1 MKNSSVRHI
10 SLSFAASLMLSAAT
24 LAAVPAAQISF
35 KTLPDPP
42 RSGANV
48 VEVTV
53 KSINGA
59 PIKDASVEVRFFMA
73 AMPSMSMPEM
83 QSVFTTTHVRDGIY
97 RGNGRLVM
105 GGSWDVTVTVTRG
118 SERLARKKFAVLAKQ

>member
-83 QSVFTTTHVRDGIY
+83 QSVFHAGHIADGVY
-97 RGNGRLVM
+97 RGQGNLVM
-105 GGSWDVTVTVTRG
+105 GGSWQVTVTVTRNG
-118 SERLARKKFAVLAKQ
+118 ARLGRKSFSVAAK